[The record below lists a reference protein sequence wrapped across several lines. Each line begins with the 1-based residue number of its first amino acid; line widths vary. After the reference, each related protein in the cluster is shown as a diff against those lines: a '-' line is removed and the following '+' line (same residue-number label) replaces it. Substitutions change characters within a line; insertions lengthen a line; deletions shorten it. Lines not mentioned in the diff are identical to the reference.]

1 MKDLTKQQLEAHRPK
16 MTALDAINFTLGQ
29 LYADNTVSTFDAL
42 AKNLT
47 YEELIG
53 ALLLAK
59 DALVEMEEEY

>member
-1 MKDLTKQQLEAHRPK
+1 MKDLTQQQLETHRPQ
-16 MTALDAINFTLGQ
+16 MTALEAINFTLEQ
-29 LYADNTVSTFDAL
+29 LYDDNTVSTSDAL

-59 DALVEMEEEY
+59 DALLEMEEE